1 MKKYLKVITL
11 CLMAVLLLSG
21 CTMKAEYGIVVEKN
35 KNVKFEIISAQDDEL
50 LDSLMNMA
58 SSDESE
64 SESDESDSSE
74 KTYTDAE
81 RWAYLESQREA
92 DDNKDKYKDYT
103 VTKYEKDGYK
113 GYVYTKTLGKIDDL
127 VSEDGAKVELDES
140 NTSKFFKKDGNK
152 YSLNIKLSDEESE
165 QMSQYSSSVM
175 FDIKLR
181 VTLSKEAISNNAT
194 TVEGTTYIWDL
205 TKTQYINLTFD
216 FGPDLTFI
224 AICAGVGLLVIVIV
238 LVLVITLS
246 KKKNKTTTNEVPA
259 APVETPVSPVTPVT
273 PETVPT
279 EPSPVAPSAQVIP
292 AEPAQPV
299 VSEVPVAPVQEPV
312 AALAQKPVAPA
323 PVQPATPVAPEV
335 PVAPATTDVN
345 NNQVN
350 E

>member
-64 SESDESDSSE
+64 SESDETESDESDSNE

-81 RWAYLESQREA
+81 RWAYLESQREK
-92 DDNKDKYKDYT
+92 DDDKDKYKDYT
-103 VTKYEKDGYK
+103 ITKYEKDGYK
-113 GYVYTKTLGKIDDL
+113 GYVYTRTLGKIDDL
-127 VSEDGAKVELDES
+127 ISEDGTKVELDET

-181 VTLSKEAISNNAT
+181 VTLPKEAISNNAT

-205 TKTQYINLTFD
+205 TKTQDINLTFD

-224 AICAGVGLLVIVIV
+224 AICAGAGLLVVVIV
-238 LVLVITLS
+238 LVLAITLS
-246 KKKNKTTTNEVPA
+246 KKKNKTTNATPVE
-259 APVETPVSPVTPVT
+259 APVAPVTPVT
-273 PETVPT
+273 QETVPT
-279 EPSPVAPSAQVIP
+279 EPVQPAEPVVPEVPVAPA
-292 AEPAQPV
+292 
-299 VSEVPVAPVQEPV
+299 APVQEPV
-312 AALAQKPVAPA
+312 APVVESTPA
-323 PVQPATPVAPEV
+323 PVQPAAPEA
-335 PVAPATTDVN
+335 PAAPATTDVN
-345 NNQVN
+345 NNQN
-350 E
+350 IQ

>member
-1 MKKYLKVITL
+1 MKKYLKFITL

-64 SESDESDSSE
+64 SVESESESDESDSSE

-81 RWAYLESQREA
+81 RWAYLESQREE

-113 GYVYTKTLGKIDDL
+113 GYVYTRTLGKIDDL
-127 VSEDGAKVELDES
+127 VSEDGAKVELDEN

-181 VTLSKEAISNNAT
+181 VTLPKEAISNNAT

-205 TKTQYINLTFD
+205 TKTQDINLTFD

-224 AICAGVGLLVIVIV
+224 AICAGAGLLVVVII

-246 KKKNKTTTNEVPA
+246 KKKNKTTTNEVAA
-259 APVETPVSPVTPVT
+259 APVETPVAPVTPVT

-279 EPSPVAPSAQVIP
+279 EPTPIAPVMPSVPEVP
-292 AEPAQPV
+292 AEPVQPV
-299 VSEVPVAPVQEPV
+299 V
-312 AALAQKPVAPA
+312 
-323 PVQPATPVAPEV
+323 PEV
-335 PVAPATTDVN
+335 PVAPAAPVASEAPAVPAYQNTI
-345 NNQVN
+345 QQ
-350 E
+350 